1 MSSLSITAHEEGVKE
16 AMNDGNIKV
25 ALLWVVITIAAFCV
39 PDVWAAEP
47 LNLHVGALTGL
58 QDGRLWVI
66 GPVVEAGPPDGAQVR
81 VGATLSLLGET
92 PLLQLETL
100 VLFNFRLG
108 AWVYLG
114 GGVAVI
120 RSSGPAG
127 AFTTFPVLAA
137 AGLRSRPA
145 GPWRFTVEG
154 MLFLPLP
161 LDQGFSTRASAGV
174 LLSF

>member
-1 MSSLSITAHEEGVKE
+1 MNQRRTCTALRFLW
-16 AMNDGNIKV
+16 
-25 ALLWVVITIAAFCV
+25 ALLIAIALYSSTI
-39 PDVWAAEP
+39 WAAEP
-47 LNLHVGALTGL
+47 LNLHLGALTGL

-66 GPVVEAGPPDGAQVR
+66 GTVAEAGPPDGAQVR
-81 VGATLSLLGET
+81 VGATIGLLGEA

-100 VLFNFRLG
+100 VLVNFRLG

-120 RSSGPAG
+120 RSSGPSGGFAS
-127 AFTTFPVLAA
+127 FPLLAA
-137 AGLRSRPA
+137 VGLRSRPA

-154 MLFLPLP
+154 MLFVNLP
-161 LDQGFSTRASAGV
+161 LDRGFSTRASAGV